1 MTKSTNIIVLVRSY
15 TSGGIDATPLFS
27 IDRVVAD
34 SDKATSVV
42 EKLNEI
48 AEIEKKDDG
57 WTNKYYSTKL
67 VL

>member
-1 MTKSTNIIVLVRSY
+1 MLVRSY
-15 TSGGIDATPLFS
+15 TNGTHNADPLFS

-48 AEIEKKDDG
+48 ATIEKKDDG